1 METGGSLELASL
13 ALRSVAGPV
22 LKEEERLTE
31 QGAQHPAGPSMGT
44 PIACA
49 HMNTVM
55 VFSKYTGHRAYTHNP
70 SIGKAAVGRGPQVQV
85 QPGLSSEFQPSVRA
99 IV

>member
-55 VFSKYTGHRAYTHNP
+55 VSSKYTGHRAHTHNP
-70 SIGKAAVGRGPQVQV
+70 STGKAAVGRGPQVQV